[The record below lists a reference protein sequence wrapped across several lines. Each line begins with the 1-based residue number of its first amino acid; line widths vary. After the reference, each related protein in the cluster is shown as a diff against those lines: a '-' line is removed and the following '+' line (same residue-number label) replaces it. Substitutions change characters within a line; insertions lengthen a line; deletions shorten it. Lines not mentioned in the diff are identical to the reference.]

1 MQLVRPFR
9 AQHPTRFGKGKA
21 RSARMASKRASQLKA
36 DVRLFASTFVL
47 GFLFVSIVIG

>member
-9 AQHPTRFGKGKA
+9 ARHPMRFGKGPA
-21 RSARMASKRASQLKA
+21 RPLDVSGKRASQLMA

-47 GFLFVSIVIG
+47 GFLFVSILIG